1 MKLQIEKLILW
12 PKNGRHYREVKFTP
26 GAVNVISG
34 SSKAGKSAVIPII
47 DYCLAS
53 EKCAI
58 PVGTIR
64 NTCAWFGVLVD
75 TDEGMKLFARSEP
88 GRQRSTDD
96 MFVLEGQSISIPAR
110 IERKNSNRN
119 IVKEILNRLSGLPN
133 IGFGEDVKFG
143 FKNRPSFRDLMAFT
157 FQPQNIV
164 ANPDVLFY
172 KADTTG
178 HREKLKDIFP
188 FILGAVTPQT
198 LLASWEMK
206 DLERRQKQLRSEIK
220 TLADASAR
228 LRGEANSWYFRARE
242 YGLVGIDS
250 VLSEEW
256 PVAVEQLAA
265 ILMKTSR
272 DAQPKL
278 ETIQASITTI
288 GELKIREEIIAA
300 NLFAGR
306 QKLNQLSGLQRDAD
320 AYVSALETMKDRLS
334 LSTWLK
340 GLVKKENVT
349 PIGALMSPT
358 LSPSGELDALC
369 EALSSIEDSA
379 RVAPIVPV
387 SIESETLRLR
397 NAMNEDSDELDAIR
411 KEIRAIELVDAQAK
425 GQALREADIDR
436 YLGRLEE
443 AVKNYK
449 EAQFDSTLASEL
461 EKVDKRMTELAPLV
475 SVDLIRANTRKILDS
490 LSAHC
495 AKITPTLDAEWKD
508 ARIGLS
514 ITDLAI
520 KVRHDGRDD
529 FLWEIGSGA
538 NWLAY
543 HVAMLLALQKLF
555 MTKKAVE
562 HPVPHFLVFDQPSQ
576 VYFPVKR
583 AAQVEEEH
591 ELNDEDRVAV
601 RKVFKAFADA
611 VNSSEGRLQI
621 IVLDHADDGVWG
633 KIPGVVLT
641 EEWRDTK
648 LVPDWFSLPPE

>member
-12 PKNGRHYREVKFTP
+12 PKNGSRYREVTFTA

-53 EKCAI
+53 EKCGI

-64 NTCAWFGVLVD
+64 DTCEWFGLLVD
-75 TDEGMKLFARSEP
+75 TDEGLKLFARLEP
-88 GRQRSTDD
+88 GKQRSTDD
-96 MFVLEGQSISIPAR
+96 MFVLEGDSISIPAR
-110 IERKNSNRN
+110 IEGKNSNRG
-119 IVKEILNRLSGLPN
+119 IVKDILNRLSGLPN
-133 IGFGEDVKFG
+133 IGFGDDVRYG
-143 FKNRPSFRDLMAFT
+143 FKSRPSFRDLMAFT

-198 LLASWEMK
+198 LIASWEMK
-206 DLERRQKQLRSEIK
+206 DLERKQKELRTALK
-220 TLADASAR
+220 ALAVASAR

-242 YGLVGIDS
+242 YGLVAIDS

-256 PVAVEQLAA
+256 PVAVEQLNS
-265 ILMKTSR
+265 ILQKTSQ
-272 DAQPKL
+272 DARPKL
-278 ETIQASITTI
+278 ETFEASIKTI
-288 GELKIREEIIAA
+288 GELKAREDVIAA
-300 NLFAGR
+300 NLFSGR
-306 QKLNQLSGLQRDAD
+306 QKLNQLSGIQRDAD
-320 AYVSALETMKDRLS
+320 AYLSALDTMKERLS

-340 GLVKKENVT
+340 SLASKNDASSHALG
-349 PIGALMSPT
+349 GATDSA
-358 LSPSGELDALC
+358 SGELDALC
-369 EALSSIEDSA
+369 EALIGIENTARATPAVSA
-379 RVAPIVPV
+379 SV
-387 SIESETLRLR
+387 ESELVRLK
-397 NAMNEDSDELDAIR
+397 NAVRADAEELEAIR
-411 KEIRAIELVDAQAK
+411 KEIRAIELIDAQAK

-449 EAQFDSTLASEL
+449 EAQFDNSLAKEL
-461 EKVDKRMTELAPLV
+461 KEVEDRMAELSPLV
-475 SVDLIRANTRKILDS
+475 SVDVVRDNTRKILNS
-490 LSAHC
+490 LSEHC
-495 AKITPTLDAEWKD
+495 AKITPSLDAEWKD

-555 MTKKAVE
+555 MSKKTVE

-591 ELNDEDRVAV
+591 ELNDEDRIAV
-601 RKVFKAFADA
+601 RKVFQAFADA
-611 VNSSEGRLQI
+611 VNTAQGRLQI
-621 IVLDHADDGVWG
+621 IVLDHADVGVWG
-633 KIPGVVLT
+633 EIPGVVLT
-641 EEWRDTK
+641 EEWRDKK
-648 LVPDWFSLPPE
+648 LVPEWFHDPA

>member
-12 PKNGRHYREVKFTP
+12 PKNGRQYREVKFTP

-64 NTCAWFGVLVD
+64 NTCAWFGLLVD

-96 MFVLEGQSISIPAR
+96 MFVLEGQSIAIPAR

-206 DLERRQKQLRSEIK
+206 DLERKQKQLRSEIK
-220 TLADASAR
+220 TLSDASAR

-265 ILMKTSR
+265 ILMKSSR

-288 GELKIREEIIAA
+288 GELKAREEIIAA

-306 QKLNQLSGLQRDAD
+306 QKLNQLSGLQKDAD

-349 PIGALMSPT
+349 PIGALVSPT
-358 LSPSGELDALC
+358 LSASVELDALC

-379 RVAPIVPV
+379 RVAPVVPV
-387 SIESETLRLR
+387 SIESEMLRLR

-461 EKVDKRMTELAPLV
+461 EKVDKRMAELAPLV
-475 SVDLIRANTRKILDS
+475 SVELIRANTRKILDS
-490 LSAHC
+490 LSAYC
-495 AKITPTLDAEWKD
+495 AKITPSLDAEWKD

-555 MTKKAVE
+555 MARKTVE

-591 ELNDEDRVAV
+591 ELNDEDRIAV

-633 KIPGVVLT
+633 KIPGVVPT

-648 LVPDWFSLPPE
+648 LVPDWFSLPSE

>member
-12 PKNGRHYREVKFTP
+12 PKNGSQYREVKFTA

-53 EKCAI
+53 EKCGI

-64 NTCAWFGVLVD
+64 NTCEWFGLLVN
-75 TDEGMKLFARSEP
+75 TDEGLKLFARLEP
-88 GRQRSTDD
+88 GKQRSTDD
-96 MFVLEGQSISIPAR
+96 MFVLEGEAISIPAR
-110 IERKNSNRN
+110 IEGKNSNRG
-119 IVKEILNRLSGLPN
+119 IVKDILNRLSGLPN
-133 IGFGEDVKFG
+133 IGFGDDVRYG
-143 FKNRPSFRDLMAFT
+143 FKSRPSFRDLMAFT

-206 DLERRQKQLRSEIK
+206 DLERKQKELKSALNA
-220 TLADASAR
+220 LAVASAR

-242 YGLVGIDS
+242 YGLVAIDS

-256 PVAVEQLAA
+256 PVAVEQLNA
-265 ILMKTSR
+265 ILQKTSQ
-272 DAQPKL
+272 DARPKL

-288 GELKIREEIIAA
+288 GELRAREELIAA
-300 NLFAGR
+300 NLFSGR
-306 QKLNQLSGLQRDAD
+306 QKLNQLSGIQRDAD
-320 AYVSALETMKDRLS
+320 AYLSALETMKERLS

-340 GLVKKENVT
+340 CLASKDDASS
-349 PIGALMSPT
+349 PALGAATDS
-358 LSPSGELDALC
+358 SSVELDALC
-369 EALSSIEDSA
+369 EALVGIENTARATPAVSA
-379 RVAPIVPV
+379 SV
-387 SIESETLRLR
+387 ESELVRLK
-397 NAMNEDSDELDAIR
+397 NAVREDAEELEAIR
-411 KEIRAIELVDAQAK
+411 KEIRAIELIDTQAK

-449 EAQFDSTLASEL
+449 EAQFDSSLAKDLKAIEDRMAEL
-461 EKVDKRMTELAPLV
+461 SPLV
-475 SVDLIRANTRKILDS
+475 SIDVVRANTRKILNS
-490 LSAHC
+490 LSEYC
-495 AKITPTLDAEWKD
+495 ANITPSLDAEWKD

-555 MTKKAVE
+555 MSKKSVE

-601 RKVFKAFADA
+601 RKVFQAFANA
-611 VNSSEGRLQI
+611 VNSSQGRLQI
-621 IVLDHADDGVWG
+621 IVLDHADVGVWG

-641 EEWRDTK
+641 EEWRDKK
-648 LVPDWFSLPPE
+648 LVPDWFHDPA

>member
-12 PKNGRHYREVKFTP
+12 PKNGSRYREVTFTA

-53 EKCAI
+53 EKCGI

-64 NTCAWFGVLVD
+64 NTCEWFGLLVD
-75 TDEGMKLFARSEP
+75 TDEGLKLFARLEP
-88 GRQRSTDD
+88 GKQRSTDD
-96 MFVLEGQSISIPAR
+96 MFVLEGDSISIPAR
-110 IERKNSNRN
+110 IEGKNSNRA
-119 IVKEILNRLSGLPN
+119 IVKDILNRLSGLPN
-133 IGFGEDVKFG
+133 IGFGDDVRYG
-143 FKNRPSFRDLMAFT
+143 FKSRPSFRDLMAFT

-198 LLASWEMK
+198 LIASWEMK
-206 DLERRQKQLRSEIK
+206 DLERKQKELK
-220 TLADASAR
+220 TALKALAVASAR

-242 YGLVGIDS
+242 YGLVAIDS

-256 PVAVEQLAA
+256 PVAVEQLNS
-265 ILMKTSR
+265 ILQKTSQ
-272 DAQPKL
+272 DARPKL
-278 ETIQASITTI
+278 ETFQASIKTI
-288 GELKIREEIIAA
+288 GELKAREDVIAA
-300 NLFAGR
+300 NLFSGR
-306 QKLNQLSGLQRDAD
+306 QKLNLLSGIQRDAD
-320 AYVSALETMKDRLS
+320 AYLSALETMKERLS

-340 GLVKKENVT
+340 SLASKDDASSHALG
-349 PIGALMSPT
+349 GATDSA
-358 LSPSGELDALC
+358 SGELDALC
-369 EALSSIEDSA
+369 EALIGIENTARATPAVSA
-379 RVAPIVPV
+379 SV
-387 SIESETLRLR
+387 ESELVRLK
-397 NAMNEDSDELDAIR
+397 NAVRADAEELEAIR
-411 KEIRAIELVDAQAK
+411 KEIRAIELIDAQAK

-449 EAQFDSTLASEL
+449 EAQFDNSLAKEL
-461 EKVDKRMTELAPLV
+461 KEVEDRMAELSPLV
-475 SVDLIRANTRKILDS
+475 SVDVVRDNTRKILNS
-490 LSAHC
+490 LSEHC
-495 AKITPTLDAEWKD
+495 AKITPSLDAEWKD

-555 MTKKAVE
+555 MSKKTVE

-591 ELNDEDRVAV
+591 ELNDEDRIAV
-601 RKVFKAFADA
+601 RKVFQAFADA
-611 VNSSEGRLQI
+611 VNTAHGRLQI
-621 IVLDHADDGVWG
+621 IVLDHADVGVWG
-633 KIPGVVLT
+633 EIPGVVLT
-641 EEWRDTK
+641 EEWRDKK
-648 LVPDWFSLPPE
+648 LVPDWFHDPA

>member
-12 PKNGRHYREVKFTP
+12 PKNGSRYREVTFTA

-53 EKCAI
+53 EKCGI

-64 NTCAWFGVLVD
+64 NTCEWFGLLVN
-75 TDEGMKLFARSEP
+75 TDEGLKLFARLEP

-96 MFVLEGQSISIPAR
+96 MFVLEGDAISIPAR
-110 IERKNSNRN
+110 IEGKNSNRG
-119 IVKEILNRLSGLPN
+119 IVKDILNRLSGLPN
-133 IGFGEDVKFG
+133 IGFGDDVRYG
-143 FKNRPSFRDLMAFT
+143 FKSRPSFRDLMAFT

-198 LLASWEMK
+198 LIASWEMK
-206 DLERRQKQLRSEIK
+206 DLERKQKELK
-220 TLADASAR
+220 TALKALAVASAR

-242 YGLVGIDS
+242 YGLVAIDS

-256 PVAVEQLAA
+256 PVAVEQLNA
-265 ILMKTSR
+265 ILQKTSK
-272 DAQPKL
+272 DARPKL

-288 GELKIREEIIAA
+288 GELKAREDVIAA
-300 NLFAGR
+300 NLFSGR
-306 QKLNQLSGLQRDAD
+306 QKLIQLSGIQRDAD
-320 AYVSALETMKDRLS
+320 AYLSALETMKERLS

-340 GLVKKENVT
+340 SLASKDDASSHALG
-349 PIGALMSPT
+349 GATDST
-358 LSPSGELDALC
+358 SGELDALC
-369 EALSSIEDSA
+369 EALIGIENTARATPAVSA
-379 RVAPIVPV
+379 SV
-387 SIESETLRLR
+387 ESELVRLK
-397 NAMNEDSDELDAIR
+397 NAVRADAEELEAIR
-411 KEIRAIELVDAQAK
+411 KEIRAIELIDDQAK

-449 EAQFDSTLASEL
+449 EAQFDSSLAKEL
-461 EKVDKRMTELAPLV
+461 KEVEDRMAELSPLV
-475 SVDLIRANTRKILDS
+475 SIDVVRTNTRKILNS
-490 LSAHC
+490 LSEYC
-495 AKITPTLDAEWKD
+495 AKITPSLDAEWKD

-520 KVRHDGRDD
+520 KVRHEGRDD

-555 MTKKAVE
+555 MSKKTVE

-591 ELNDEDRVAV
+591 ELKDEDRVAV
-601 RKVFKAFADA
+601 RKVFQAFADA
-611 VNSSEGRLQI
+611 VNTSQGRLQI
-621 IVLDHADDGVWG
+621 IVLDHADVGVWG
-633 KIPGVVLT
+633 EIPGVVLT
-641 EEWRDTK
+641 EEWRDKK
-648 LVPDWFSLPPE
+648 LVPDWFHDPA